1 MWAEYAEKAVF
12 LYHNSALILG
22 RNGILPPAAGRVTS
36 GMLVQR
42 HGILYLAISIELGEA

>member
-22 RNGILPPAAGRVTS
+22 RNVILPPLPGGSQVACLSSATES
-36 GMLVQR
+36 S
-42 HGILYLAISIELGEA
+42 ILQSL